1 MTPDPKLDRAKSA
14 DTAEIHTTASVG
26 DGTVIWD
33 LSQVRESASI
43 GTGCVVG
50 RGVYVDEGVVVG
62 DRCKIQNNAQLFAPA
77 RLGSGVFVGPGA
89 ILTNDVYPRAVTPDG
104 TLKGPEDW
112 KPVGVIVEDGASLGA
127 GCTILSGVT
136 IGCWA
141 VVGAGAV
148 VTRDVPAHAL
158 VVCSPARRVAWV
170 GRSGTPLVIDADTA
184 EHVDSSTGDRF
195 KEQSGVL
202 EDVR

>member
-1 MTPDPKLDRAKSA
+1 MTPDPKLNRARFA
-14 DTAEIHTTASVG
+14 DSAEIHTSASVG

-33 LSQVRESASI
+33 LSQVREGASI
-43 GTGCVVG
+43 GTSCVVG

-62 DRCKIQNNAQLFAPA
+62 DRCKIQNSAQLFAPA

-89 ILTNDVYPRAVTPDG
+89 ILTNDVYPRAITPEG
-104 TLKGPEDW
+104 ALKGASDW
-112 KPVGVIVEDGASLGA
+112 DPVGVSVDDGASLGA
-127 GCTILSGVT
+127 GCIVLSGVS
-136 IGCWA
+136 IGRWA

-158 VVCSPARRVAWV
+158 VVGSPARRLAWV
-170 GRSGTPLVIDADTA
+170 GRSGTPLVIDADSD
-184 EHVDSSTGDRF
+184 EFVDSSTGDRF
-195 KEQSGVL
+195 EERSGEL